1 MQVVDLTLPFADGR
15 QGVAYQ
21 PELSLPQDG
30 FNTTTLHIYSH
41 ALTHMDARKH
51 FIEGGEGIEAISLER
66 CMGPAHV
73 IDLTHKHTNSLITVA
88 DFEAHADTVTSGV
101 RLLLHTDWSTHA
113 DADDYRTQFPRI
125 SARLAAWFV
134 ERGVWLVGVETPS
147 VASLAPENRAELTE
161 VHQTLLGANVIIVE
175 GLCNLNLL
183 PPEVEFIALPLHLP
197 GCDGSPVRA
206 VARFTES
213 EG

>member
-1 MQVVDLTLPFADGR
+1 SARFSGASEATDG
-15 QGVAYQ
+15 
-21 PELSLPQDG
+21 
-30 FNTTTLHIYSH
+30 
-41 ALTHMDARKH
+41 
-51 FIEGGEGIEAISLER
+51 
-66 CMGPAHV
+66 
-73 IDLTHKHTNSLITVA
+73 
-88 DFEAHADTVTSGV
+88 
-101 RLLLHTDWSTHA
+101 STHA